1 VRWRGILIGG
11 ALGFAAA
18 GPFGAVLGA
27 LIGGAL
33 DDGPRPERRERLA
46 GARADTF
53 SKTDRSFLFVL
64 NLVGLMTVVARA
76 DGSLDNRE
84 VRAMRLFFEGLG
96 FHGEDLNTIRQLMKE
111 AVSADLNL
119 LAICRE
125 YERISTYEE
134 RLLMLR
140 ALYLVAAADGQ
151 LHENERSVIDRVVNH
166 MGIGHADHRSIR
178 SEFDRRRRQPR
189 PAGARTTAEAYAA
202 LGIQPT
208 ASDQEVKAAYRNM
221 ARKYHPDR
229 VNHLGEEFVRMA
241 TEKFQAIHRAYTAI
255 RQERGLS

>member
-1 VRWRGILIGG
+1 MRWRGILIGG
-11 ALGFAAA
+11 ALGFATA

-33 DDGPRPERRERLA
+33 DDGPRSDRRDRLSGA
-46 GARADTF
+46 GAESF

-84 VRAMRLFFEGLG
+84 VRVMRLFFEGLG

-119 LAICRE
+119 LSICSE

-140 ALYLVAAADGQ
+140 ALYLVAAADGV
-151 LHENERSVIDRVVNH
+151 LHQAERSVIERVVSH
-166 MGIGHADHRSIR
+166 MGIGDADHRSIR
-178 SEFDRRRRQPR
+178 SEFDGRQQPR
-189 PAGARTTAEAYAA
+189 KDRSGSTAEAYAA
-202 LGIQPT
+202 LGISPG
-208 ASDQEVKAAYRNM
+208 ASDEAAKSAYRTM

-229 VNHLGEEFVRMA
+229 VNHLGEEFVKMA
-241 TEKFQAIHRAYTAI
+241 TEKFQAIHQAYTAI
-255 RQERGLS
+255 RKERGL

>member
-1 VRWRGILIGG
+1 MRWRGILIGG
-11 ALGFAAA
+11 ALGFATA

-33 DDGPRPERRERLA
+33 DDGPRTVARERLSGA
-46 GARADTF
+46 GAESF

-76 DGSLDNRE
+76 DGSLDKRE
-84 VRAMRLFFEGLG
+84 VRVMRLFFEGLG

-119 LAICRE
+119 LGICSE

-140 ALYLVAAADGQ
+140 ALYLVATADGL
-151 LHENERSVIDRVVNH
+151 LHDAERSVIERVVSH
-166 MGIGHADHRSIR
+166 MGIGEPDHRSIR
-178 SEFDRRRRQPR
+178 SEFDRRQRPR
-189 PAGARTTAEAYAA
+189 APRSGNTVEAYAA
-202 LGIQPT
+202 LGISPG
-208 ASDQEVKAAYRNM
+208 ASEEEVKTAYRAM

-229 VNHLGEEFVRMA
+229 VNHLGEEFVKMA
-241 TEKFQAIHRAYTAI
+241 TEKFQAIHLAYTAV
-255 RQERGLS
+255 RKERGF

>member
-1 VRWRGILIGG
+1 MRWRGILIGG

-18 GPFGAVLGA
+18 GPFGAVVGA

-33 DDGPRPERRERLA
+33 DDGPRSDRRERLGGA
-46 GARADTF
+46 GAESF

-84 VRAMRLFFEGLG
+84 VRVMRLFFEGLG
-96 FHGEDLNTIRQLMKE
+96 FRGEDLNTIRQLMKE

-119 LAICRE
+119 LSICIE

-140 ALYLVAAADGQ
+140 ALYLVAAADGV
-151 LHENERSVIDRVVNH
+151 LHEAERSVIDRVVGH
-166 MGIGHADHRSIR
+166 MGIGPADHRSIR
-178 SEFDRRRRQPR
+178 SEFERTSRPR
-189 PAGARTTAEAYAA
+189 SPGTGRPSEAYAA
-202 LGIQPT
+202 LGISPG
-208 ASDQEVKAAYRNM
+208 ASDDEVKTAYRTM
-221 ARKYHPDR
+221 ARKYHPDK
-229 VNHLGEEFVRMA
+229 VNHLGPEFVKMA
-241 TEKFQAIHRAYTAI
+241 TEKFQAIHRAYTTI
-255 RQERGLS
+255 RKERGLS

>member
-1 VRWRGILIGG
+1 MLIGG

-33 DDGPRPERRERLA
+33 DERPRTAGRERIRGA
-46 GARADTF
+46 GAESF

-84 VRAMRLFFEGLG
+84 ARVMRLFFEGLG
-96 FHGEDLNTIRQLMKE
+96 FQGEDLNTIRQLMKE

-119 LAICRE
+119 LGICSE

-140 ALYLVAAADGQ
+140 ALYLVATADGMIHQ
-151 LHENERSVIDRVVNH
+151 AEQSVIQRVVSY
-166 MGIGHADHRSIR
+166 MGISEADHRSIR
-178 SEFDRRRRQPR
+178 SEFQHRQRPR
-189 PAGARTTAEAYAA
+189 ATGSASTAAAYAA
-202 LGIQPT
+202 LGIAPG
-208 ASDQEVKAAYRNM
+208 ASDEDVKAAYRAM
-221 ARKYHPDR
+221 ARKYHPDK

-241 TEKFQAIHRAYTAI
+241 SEKFQAIHSAYSTI
-255 RQERGLS
+255 RKKRGF

>member
-1 VRWRGILIGG
+1 MRWRGILIGG

-33 DDGPRPERRERLA
+33 DDGPRPAQRDQLRGA
-46 GARADTF
+46 GAESF

-119 LAICRE
+119 LSICIE

-140 ALYLVAAADGQ
+140 ALYLVAAADGV
-151 LHENERSVIDRVVNH
+151 LHQAERSVIDRVVRH
-166 MGIGHADHRSIR
+166 MGIGPADHRSIR
-178 SEFDRRRRQPR
+178 SEFERTRRPQTR
-189 PAGARTTAEAYAA
+189 GTGSSEAYAA
-202 LGIQPT
+202 LGISSA
-208 ASDQEVKAAYRNM
+208 ASDEEVKTAYRNM

-229 VNHLGEEFVRMA
+229 VNHLGEEFVKMA
-241 TEKFQAIHRAYTAI
+241 TEKFQAIHHAYTAI
-255 RQERGLS
+255 RKERGLS

>member
-1 VRWRGILIGG
+1 MRWRGILIGG

-33 DDGPRPERRERLA
+33 DDGPRTVSRNQLHGA
-46 GARADTF
+46 GAESF

-96 FHGEDLNTIRQLMKE
+96 FRGEDLNTIRQLMKE
-111 AVSADLNL
+111 AVGADLNL
-119 LAICRE
+119 LGICIE

-140 ALYLVAAADGQ
+140 ALYLVAAADGVIHQ
-151 LHENERSVIDRVVNH
+151 AEQSVIQRVVSH
-166 MGIGHADHRSIR
+166 MGIGEADHHSIR
-178 SEFDRRRRQPR
+178 SEFQRRRRPR
-189 PAGARTTAEAYAA
+189 STGTATAAEAYSA
-202 LGIQPT
+202 LGISPG
-208 ASDQEVKAAYRNM
+208 ASDDEVKTAYRAM

-229 VNHLGEEFVRMA
+229 VNHLGEEFVKMA
-241 TEKFQAIHRAYTAI
+241 TEKFQAIHPAYTAI
-255 RQERGLS
+255 RKQRGF

>member
-1 VRWRGILIGG
+1 MRWRGILIGG

-33 DDGPRPERRERLA
+33 DDGPRTVSRNRLRGT
-46 GARADTF
+46 GAESF

-84 VRAMRLFFEGLG
+84 ARVMRLFFEGLG

-119 LAICRE
+119 LGICSE

-140 ALYLVAAADGQ
+140 ALYLVAAADGVIHQ
-151 LHENERSVIDRVVNH
+151 AEQSVIQRVVSH
-166 MGIGHADHRSIR
+166 MGIGEADHRSIR
-178 SEFDRRRRQPR
+178 SEFTRRQRPR
-189 PAGARTTAEAYAA
+189 AAGTTSMAEAYAA
-202 LGIQPT
+202 LGLSPG
-208 ASDQEVKAAYRNM
+208 AGDEEVKTAYRAM
-221 ARKYHPDR
+221 ARKYHPDK
-229 VNHLGEEFVRMA
+229 VNHLGEEFVKMA

-255 RQERGLS
+255 RKQRGF